1 MARLAVKNCG
11 PVFISPP
18 PGDGNSKL
26 CYTYIRISEGGKK
39 YTVRNN
45 NTQGKTEFITEHIFW
60 LALAWIW
67 YRSLLF
73 RCVPQHTLTES
84 KLILLGFV
92 LVFSAVGILF
102 QMDIDMPGRNGIEAS
117 RALRERNQ
125 SIVLLFVTNL
135 AQYAIAGYEVDALD
149 YILKPI
155 NYFSFKLKIQK
166 ALETVRRVQ
175 GTLLTIASD
184 HGQQLV
190 RDSEIFYIEVQG
202 HNLIYHTLHG
212 DLTATGTLKQI
223 EAQLKPSGF
232 YRCNYC
238 YLVNLRH
245 VGFLDGS
252 EVTVG
257 QYKLQISRNRRKEF
271 LQQLTQ
277 FYGRGGR

>member
-1 MARLAVKNCG
+1 MRRQPPGRTDKNPVLAYGKNARLRA
-11 PVFISPP
+11 
-18 PGDGNSKL
+18 
-26 CYTYIRISEGGKK
+26 GGK
-39 YTVRNN
+39 VRPN
-45 NTQGKTEFITEHIFW
+45 
-60 LALAWIW
+60 
-67 YRSLLF
+67 YRS
-73 RCVPQHTLTES
+73 Q
-84 KLILLGFV
+84 
-92 LVFSAVGILF
+92 A
-102 QMDIDMPGRNGIEAS
+102 D
-117 RALRERNQ
+117 LRQ
-125 SIVLLFVTNL
+125 F
-135 AQYAIAGYEVDALD
+135 G
-149 YILKPI
+149 I

>member
-1 MARLAVKNCG
+1 
-11 PVFISPP
+11 
-18 PGDGNSKL
+18 
-26 CYTYIRISEGGKK
+26 
-39 YTVRNN
+39 
-45 NTQGKTEFITEHIFW
+45 
-60 LALAWIW
+60 
-67 YRSLLF
+67 
-73 RCVPQHTLTES
+73 
-84 KLILLGFV
+84 
-92 LVFSAVGILF
+92 
-102 QMDIDMPGRNGIEAS
+102 MPGRNGIEAS

>member
-1 MARLAVKNCG
+1 MPHPNKKCRSISTAAFASCADVQMRRKPGTSTHLHNFSVSKFELRIIFYAKRLESTR
-11 PVFISPP
+11 IRL
-18 PGDGNSKL
+18 PGSQKSTAGAFKYMIVGNV
-26 CYTYIRISEGGKK
+26 TY
-39 YTVRNN
+39 
-45 NTQGKTEFITEHIFW
+45 
-60 LALAWIW
+60 
-67 YRSLLF
+67 
-73 RCVPQHTLTES
+73 
-84 KLILLGFV
+84 
-92 LVFSAVGILF
+92 GI
-102 QMDIDMPGRNGIEAS
+102 
-117 RALRERNQ
+117 
-125 SIVLLFVTNL
+125 
-135 AQYAIAGYEVDALD
+135 
-149 YILKPI
+149 
-155 NYFSFKLKIQK
+155 SFKLKIQK

-190 RDSEIFYIEVQG
+190 RDSEILYIEVQG

>member
-1 MARLAVKNCG
+1 M
-11 PVFISPP
+11 
-18 PGDGNSKL
+18 
-26 CYTYIRISEGGKK
+26 IRIAMCDDETMFLQTYQKKVSE
-39 YTVRNN
+39 
-45 NTQGKTEFITEHIFW
+45 
-60 LALAWIW
+60 
-67 YRSLLF
+67 
-73 RCVPQHTLTES
+73 
-84 KLILLGFV
+84 
-92 LVFSAVGILF
+92 LF
-102 QMDIDMPGRNGIEAS
+102 QEHNVDCKIDTYTDARRFLEDCEKTSYDLIFLDIDMPGRNGIEAS

>member
-1 MARLAVKNCG
+1 MQEKTAGGTPAAPIKLDVSVRVIEPVKN
-11 PVFISPP
+11 
-18 PGDGNSKL
+18 L
-26 CYTYIRISEGGKK
+26 
-39 YTVRNN
+39 
-45 NTQGKTEFITEHIFW
+45 IFW

>member
-1 MARLAVKNCG
+1 MYRILIADDEGLMLEAFKGVILAEFGDKCSVETAKTG
-11 PVFISPP
+11 RAVIEKAETFHPDIVF
-18 PGDGNSKL
+18 
-26 CYTYIRISEGGKK
+26 
-39 YTVRNN
+39 
-45 NTQGKTEFITEHIFW
+45 
-60 LALAWIW
+60 
-67 YRSLLF
+67 
-73 RCVPQHTLTES
+73 
-84 KLILLGFV
+84 
-92 LVFSAVGILF
+92 
-102 QMDIDMPGRNGIEAS
+102 MDIDMPGRNGIEAS
-117 RALRERNQ
+117 WALRERNQ

-190 RDSEIFYIEVQG
+190 RDSEILYIEVQG
-202 HNLIYHTLHG
+202 RNLIYHTLHG

>member
-1 MARLAVKNCG
+1 MVVKIAI
-11 PVFISPP
+11 VDDES
-18 PGDGNSKL
+18 
-26 CYTYIRISEGGKK
+26 T
-39 YTVRNN
+39 
-45 NTQGKTEFITEHIFW
+45 
-60 LALAWIW
+60 AA
-67 YRSLLF
+67 SLLEGCLHQYAEETGTAMQWEQF
-73 RCVPQHTLTES
+73 PDAEAFLKSDTHAFD
-84 KLILLGFV
+84 I
-92 LVFSAVGILF
+92 VF
-102 QMDIDMPGRNGIEAS
+102 MDIDMPGRNGIEAS

-190 RDSEIFYIEVQG
+190 RDSEILYIEVQG

-245 VGFLDGS
+245 VGFWDGS

>member
-1 MARLAVKNCG
+1 MYRILIADDEGLMLEAFKGVILAEFGDKCSVETAKTG
-11 PVFISPP
+11 RAVIEKAETFHPDIVF
-18 PGDGNSKL
+18 
-26 CYTYIRISEGGKK
+26 
-39 YTVRNN
+39 
-45 NTQGKTEFITEHIFW
+45 
-60 LALAWIW
+60 
-67 YRSLLF
+67 
-73 RCVPQHTLTES
+73 
-84 KLILLGFV
+84 
-92 LVFSAVGILF
+92 
-102 QMDIDMPGRNGIEAS
+102 MDIDMPGRNGIEAS

>member
-1 MARLAVKNCG
+1 M
-11 PVFISPP
+11 
-18 PGDGNSKL
+18 
-26 CYTYIRISEGGKK
+26 
-39 YTVRNN
+39 RNN

>member
-1 MARLAVKNCG
+1 MMVKIAVVDDESAAVNLLEGYLNQYADENGTIMKLKRFPNADEFLKADTHAFDI
-11 PVFISPP
+11 VF
-18 PGDGNSKL
+18 
-26 CYTYIRISEGGKK
+26 
-39 YTVRNN
+39 
-45 NTQGKTEFITEHIFW
+45 
-60 LALAWIW
+60 
-67 YRSLLF
+67 
-73 RCVPQHTLTES
+73 
-84 KLILLGFV
+84 
-92 LVFSAVGILF
+92 
-102 QMDIDMPGRNGIEAS
+102 MDIDMPGSNGINAS
-117 RALRERNQ
+117 RELRKINK

-149 YILKPI
+149 YVLKPI

-175 GTLLTIASD
+175 GTLLTINSD

-190 RDSEIFYIEVQG
+190 RDSEVFYIEIQG
-202 HNLIYHTLHG
+202 HTLIYHTLHG
-212 DLTATGTLKQI
+212 DLAETGTLKQV
-223 EAQLKPSGF
+223 ESQLKESGF

-245 VGFLDGS
+245 VGFLDGNI
-252 EVTVG
+252 VTIG

>member
-1 MARLAVKNCG
+1 MIEYILDYLANRGVYAASQGEQQQMEDGIARYLQENGLEDGNTGAYYQKYVSNHLQPPGRTDKNPVLAYGKNARLRA
-11 PVFISPP
+11 
-18 PGDGNSKL
+18 
-26 CYTYIRISEGGKK
+26 GGK
-39 YTVRNN
+39 VRPN
-45 NTQGKTEFITEHIFW
+45 
-60 LALAWIW
+60 
-67 YRSLLF
+67 YRS
-73 RCVPQHTLTES
+73 Q
-84 KLILLGFV
+84 
-92 LVFSAVGILF
+92 A
-102 QMDIDMPGRNGIEAS
+102 D
-117 RALRERNQ
+117 LRQ
-125 SIVLLFVTNL
+125 F
-135 AQYAIAGYEVDALD
+135 G
-149 YILKPI
+149 I